1 MSEKTERRWRINSRA
16 VLEVFYEGHWETAG
30 TRWAYPDNGHNQR
43 FREAVAD
50 ACGDIDALTSERDE
64 AVRVA
69 GELRAAME
77 TSIERL
83 RMTISS
89 YVGGQAREILL
100 GACDMEIAALKREL
114 DSLTASTGGSSD
126 EPQKEIRE

>member
-16 VLEVFYEGHWETAG
+16 VLEVLYEGHWETAG

-69 GELRAAME
+69 GELRALLKDTLPHISLA
-77 TSIERL
+77 ILPGPLDARL
-83 RMTISS
+83 
-89 YVGGQAREILL
+89 VQFV
-100 GACDMEIAALKREL
+100 

>member
-1 MSEKTERRWRINSRA
+1 MSEKTTERRWRINSRA
-16 VLEVFYEGHWETAG
+16 VLEVLYEGRWETAG
-30 TRWAYPDNGHNQR
+30 SRWAYPDNGHNQR

-69 GELRAAME
+69 GELRAA
-77 TSIERL
+77 L
-83 RMTISS
+83 REAMPFLDNIVQGDTLE
-89 YVGGQAREILL
+89 GGGVYMDEAKTLL
-100 GACDMEIAALKREL
+100 TRCI
-114 DSLTASTGGSSD
+114 SLTASTGGSSE